1 MHANN
6 ISMSCNICRAG
17 MEGQEWTDAVI
28 LGKKTPS
35 QCATYFLMNV
45 DGVMEHIYEHTVL
58 NIVTD
63 EDRAAAHGLPGE
75 APGLISMDF
84 YTTEIMQ
91 ILAYLKRYSRGLSI
105 HQSSSTKDVEV
116 ALKIMRELRL
126 TIESLAEFQGRID
139 TKSHTTINIDNMNMK
154 FLSITNVIRTRL
166 CPKCRQEMLA
176 AITEV
181 DGNSETQH
189 PTQTITPK
197 IISSTSQQ

>member
-1 MHANN
+1 
-6 ISMSCNICRAG
+6 MSCLLCAAG
-17 MEGQEWTDAVI
+17 VEGNEWVDAVV

-35 QCATYFLMNV
+35 QCATHFGISVN
-45 DGVMEHIYEHTVL
+45 DVMEHIYEHTVL
-58 NIVTD
+58 NIASD
-63 EDRAAAHGLPGE
+63 EDRAAHNGRPGE
-75 APGLISMDF
+75 DPGLISMDF

-91 ILAYLKRYSRGLSI
+91 ILAYLKRYSRALSI
-105 HQSSSTKDVEV
+105 HQSTGTKDVEIAIKV
-116 ALKIMRELRL
+116 MRELRL

-181 DGNSETQH
+181 DQSLNQQ
-189 PTQTITPK
+189 TQTITPK
-197 IISSTSQQ
+197 IISNTSQQ